1 MAKLGGSA
9 TSTMNTFDGES
20 TVKRQTPLV
29 SSAANKIVSTRA
41 TRKSLTGIV
50 IKITLILLFT
60 LGIVFFLNR
69 IDFPAPKKDIQK
81 IIPNEKFKIVK

>member
-1 MAKLGGSA
+1 MQFYKK
-9 TSTMNTFDGES
+9 TSS
-20 TVKRQTPLV
+20 
-29 SSAANKIVSTRA
+29 
-41 TRKSLTGIV
+41 RKSLTGIV

-69 IDFPAPKKDIQK
+69 IDFTEPKKDIQK

>member
-1 MAKLGGSA
+1 MQFYKK
-9 TSTMNTFDGES
+9 TSS
-20 TVKRQTPLV
+20 
-29 SSAANKIVSTRA
+29 
-41 TRKSLTGIV
+41 RKSLTGIV

-60 LGIVFFLNR
+60 LGIVFFLNK